1 MNNLTTRKMMTSDAL
16 VTVYIATH
24 NRAELLVR
32 AVNSVLSQTYSNIEL
47 IVADDG
53 SSDDTYKKLVPFI
66 ETGKV
71 IYVKNATPEGACV
84 ARNKA
89 IAMAKG
95 EFITGMDDDDT
106 IEPYHITHLLDE
118 FLAGNYSCIASS
130 IMERTPKGDIVR
142 KMDVG
147 EVKLDDLLHYNILG
161 NQVLTRTEN
170 LRAINGFDPDI
181 PAFQDYDTW
190 VRLVSRFGVAKKSA
204 QASYIWYTN
213 HTHGRISESSDR
225 RKNAYD
231 IFYRKHSPLMSK
243 APKHSFVIL
252 RRKLVNEPYGFIDF
266 IKHTNS
272 GNWKASLSLFINQNL
287 KPLKY
292 LLDLTR
298 TKLNTK

>member
-1 MNNLTTRKMMTSDAL
+1 MMPSNAL

-24 NRAELLVR
+24 NRVEMLLR
-32 AVNSVLSQTYSNIEL
+32 AIESVLAQTYSNIEV

-53 SSDDTYKKLVPFI
+53 SSDGTYQQLLPLIDSNKI
-66 ETGKV
+66 
-71 IYVKNATPEGACV
+71 IYVKNDTPMGACV

-89 IAMAKG
+89 IAIANG
-95 EFITGMDDDDT
+95 EFITGMDDDDAM
-106 IEPYHITHLLDE
+106 EPNRVEHLLSE

-130 IMERTPKGDIVR
+130 IKERTPQGDIVR

-147 EVKLDDLLHYNILG
+147 DVSLDDLLHYNILG

-170 LRAINGFDPDI
+170 LRAIDGFDPDM

-190 VRLVSRFGVAKKSA
+190 VRLVSKFGVAKKSA
-204 QASYIWYTN
+204 EASYIWFTD

-225 RKNAYD
+225 RKKAFDN
-231 IFYRKHSPLMSK
+231 FYQKHSPLMSS
-243 APKHSFVIL
+243 KHKDSFVIL

-266 IKHTNS
+266 IKHTNK
-272 GNWKASLSLFINQNL
+272 GNWKASLSLFINQNI

-298 TKLNTK
+298 TKLNSK